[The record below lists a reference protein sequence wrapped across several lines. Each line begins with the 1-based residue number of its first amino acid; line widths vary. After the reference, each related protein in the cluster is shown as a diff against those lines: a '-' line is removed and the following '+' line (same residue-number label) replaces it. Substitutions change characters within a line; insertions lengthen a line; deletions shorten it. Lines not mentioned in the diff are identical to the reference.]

1 MYDIIIIG
9 AGPSGMSAALYALRA
24 NKKVLLL
31 EKECF
36 GGQIINASNIENYP
50 ALPNVSGYDFATN
63 LYNQIKS
70 LGVILKYE
78 EVLEVTDKKE
88 VITTKDTYKG
98 KNIIIAT
105 GLKKRKLNL
114 ENEDKLLGSGISYC
128 ATCDGNFYKNK
139 NVAVVGGGNTAL
151 EDALYLSNIASK
163 VYLIHRRD
171 NFRGEK
177 KLISEVK
184 EKNNIELILNSNI
197 TKIIGEDNL
206 NSIENKQLFT
216 IEYILSYPDN
226 ESQFVVLSAGDYK
239 KIDVSPTDDFTIAY
253 LDYNVFNRYYNE
265 LFGKDFNIDKA
276 KKGNTKYDKE
286 YVYYDNRRPGSNGV
300 YVSMIT
306 SDKVWYKNGEYI
318 ANVKVTYSTRLADII
333 GVSDSTG
340 IVTYIKN
347 SDNAIILR
355 SFILEK

>member
-50 ALPNVSGYDFATN
+50 ALSNVSGYDFATN

-88 VITTKDTYKG
+88 VITRKDTYKG

-197 TKIIGEDNL
+197 TKIIGEDKL
-206 NSIENKQLFT
+206 NSIEITDNRNNISRLEIDGLF
-216 IEYILSYPDN
+216 IAIGNIPDN
-226 ESQFVVLSAGDYK
+226 NRFKNIIDLDENGYIIANANLKTKTDNIYVAGDTRVK
-239 KIDVSPTDDFTIAY
+239 TLRQLVTATADGAIAAT
-253 LDYNVFNRYYNE
+253 E
-265 LFGKDFNIDKA
+265 II
-276 KKGNTKYDKE
+276 KE
-286 YVYYDNRRPGSNGV
+286 MEN
-300 YVSMIT
+300 
-306 SDKVWYKNGEYI
+306 
-318 ANVKVTYSTRLADII
+318 
-333 GVSDSTG
+333 
-340 IVTYIKN
+340 
-347 SDNAIILR
+347 
-355 SFILEK
+355 

>member
-31 EKECF
+31 EKKCY

-88 VITTKDTYKG
+88 VITRKDTYKG

-206 NSIENKQLFT
+206 NSIEINDNRNNISKLEIDGLF
-216 IEYILSYPDN
+216 IAIGNIPDN
-226 ESQFVVLSAGDYK
+226 NRFKNIIDLDENGYIIANANLKTKTDNIYVAGDTRVK
-239 KIDVSPTDDFTIAY
+239 TLRQLVTA
-253 LDYNVFNRYYNE
+253 
-265 LFGKDFNIDKA
+265 
-276 KKGNTKYDKE
+276 
-286 YVYYDNRRPGSNGV
+286 
-300 YVSMIT
+300 T
-306 SDKVWYKNGEYI
+306 SDGAI
-318 ANVKVTYSTRLADII
+318 AVTEIT
-333 GVSDSTG
+333 
-340 IVTYIKN
+340 KEMEN
-347 SDNAIILR
+347 
-355 SFILEK
+355 

>member
-114 ENEDKLLGSGISYC
+114 ENEDKLLGRGISYC

-206 NSIENKQLFT
+206 NSIEITDNRNNISKLEIDGLF
-216 IEYILSYPDN
+216 IAIGNIPDN
-226 ESQFVVLSAGDYK
+226 NRFKNIIDLDENGYIIANANLKTKTDNIYVAG
-239 KIDVSPTDDFTIAY
+239 
-253 LDYNVFNRYYNE
+253 E
-265 LFGKDFNIDKA
+265 LRW
-276 KKGNTKYDKE
+276 TKYC
-286 YVYYDNRRPGSNGV
+286 
-300 YVSMIT
+300 
-306 SDKVWYKNGEYI
+306 
-318 ANVKVTYSTRLADII
+318 ASTI
-333 GVSDSTG
+333 
-340 IVTYIKN
+340 
-347 SDNAIILR
+347 
-355 SFILEK
+355 

>member
-206 NSIENKQLFT
+206 NSIEITDNRNNISKLEIDGLF
-216 IEYILSYPDN
+216 IAIGNIPDN
-226 ESQFVVLSAGDYK
+226 NRFKNIIDLDENGYIIANANLKTKADNIYVAGDTRVK
-239 KIDVSPTDDFTIAY
+239 TLRQLVTA
-253 LDYNVFNRYYNE
+253 
-265 LFGKDFNIDKA
+265 
-276 KKGNTKYDKE
+276 
-286 YVYYDNRRPGSNGV
+286 
-300 YVSMIT
+300 T
-306 SDKVWYKNGEYI
+306 SDGAI
-318 ANVKVTYSTRLADII
+318 AVTEIT
-333 GVSDSTG
+333 
-340 IVTYIKN
+340 KEMEN
-347 SDNAIILR
+347 
-355 SFILEK
+355 

>member
-197 TKIIGEDNL
+197 TKIIGEDKL
-206 NSIENKQLFT
+206 NSIEITDNRNNISRLKIDGLF
-216 IEYILSYPDN
+216 IAIGNIPDN
-226 ESQFVVLSAGDYK
+226 NRFKNIIDLDENGYIIANANLKTKTDNIYVAGDTTVK
-239 KIDVSPTDDFTIAY
+239 TLRQLVTA
-253 LDYNVFNRYYNE
+253 
-265 LFGKDFNIDKA
+265 
-276 KKGNTKYDKE
+276 
-286 YVYYDNRRPGSNGV
+286 
-300 YVSMIT
+300 T
-306 SDKVWYKNGEYI
+306 SDGAI
-318 ANVKVTYSTRLADII
+318 AVTEIT
-333 GVSDSTG
+333 
-340 IVTYIKN
+340 KEMEN
-347 SDNAIILR
+347 
-355 SFILEK
+355 

>member
-50 ALPNVSGYDFATN
+50 ALSNVSGYDFATN

-78 EVLEVTDKKE
+78 EVLEVTDRKE
-88 VITTKDTYKG
+88 VITRKDTYKG

-139 NVAVVGGGNTAL
+139 NVGVVGGGNTAL

-197 TKIIGEDNL
+197 TKIIGEDKL
-206 NSIENKQLFT
+206 NSIEITDNRNNISRLEIDGLF
-216 IEYILSYPDN
+216 IAIGNIPDN
-226 ESQFVVLSAGDYK
+226 NRFKNIIDLDENGYIIANTNLKTKTDNIYVAGDTRVK
-239 KIDVSPTDDFTIAY
+239 TLRQLVTATADGAIAAT
-253 LDYNVFNRYYNE
+253 E
-265 LFGKDFNIDKA
+265 I
-276 KKGNTKYDKE
+276 TKE
-286 YVYYDNRRPGSNGV
+286 MEN
-300 YVSMIT
+300 
-306 SDKVWYKNGEYI
+306 
-318 ANVKVTYSTRLADII
+318 
-333 GVSDSTG
+333 
-340 IVTYIKN
+340 
-347 SDNAIILR
+347 
-355 SFILEK
+355 

>member
-50 ALPNVSGYDFATN
+50 ALSNVSGYDFATN

-78 EVLEVTDKKE
+78 EVLEVTEKKE
-88 VITTKDTYKG
+88 VITRKDTYKG

-206 NSIENKQLFT
+206 NSIEITDNRNNISRLEIDGLF
-216 IEYILSYPDN
+216 IAIGNIPDN
-226 ESQFVVLSAGDYK
+226 NRFKNIIDLDENGYIIANTNLKTKTDNIYVAGDTRVK
-239 KIDVSPTDDFTIAY
+239 TLRQLVTATADGAIAAT
-253 LDYNVFNRYYNE
+253 E
-265 LFGKDFNIDKA
+265 I
-276 KKGNTKYDKE
+276 TKE
-286 YVYYDNRRPGSNGV
+286 MEN
-300 YVSMIT
+300 
-306 SDKVWYKNGEYI
+306 
-318 ANVKVTYSTRLADII
+318 
-333 GVSDSTG
+333 
-340 IVTYIKN
+340 
-347 SDNAIILR
+347 
-355 SFILEK
+355 

>member
-50 ALPNVSGYDFATN
+50 ALSNVSGYDFATN

-88 VITTKDTYKG
+88 VITRKDTYKG

-177 KLISEVK
+177 KLISEVQ

-206 NSIENKQLFT
+206 NSIEITDNRNNISRLEIDGLF
-216 IEYILSYPDN
+216 IAIGNIPDN
-226 ESQFVVLSAGDYK
+226 NRFKNIIDLDENGYIIANTNLKTKTDNIYVAGDTRVK
-239 KIDVSPTDDFTIAY
+239 TLRQLVTATADGAIAAT
-253 LDYNVFNRYYNE
+253 E
-265 LFGKDFNIDKA
+265 IA
-276 KKGNTKYDKE
+276 KEMEN
-286 YVYYDNRRPGSNGV
+286 
-300 YVSMIT
+300 
-306 SDKVWYKNGEYI
+306 
-318 ANVKVTYSTRLADII
+318 
-333 GVSDSTG
+333 
-340 IVTYIKN
+340 
-347 SDNAIILR
+347 
-355 SFILEK
+355 

>member
-50 ALPNVSGYDFATN
+50 ALSNVSGYDFATN

-78 EVLEVTDKKE
+78 EVLEVTEKKE
-88 VITTKDTYKG
+88 VITRKSTYKG

-114 ENEDKLLGSGISYC
+114 ENEDKLLGRGISYC

-151 EDALYLSNIASK
+151 EDALYLSNIARK

-206 NSIENKQLFT
+206 NSIEITDNRNNISKLEIDGLF
-216 IEYILSYPDN
+216 IAIGNIPDN
-226 ESQFVVLSAGDYK
+226 NRFKNIIDLDENGYIIANANLKTKTDNIYVAGDTRVK
-239 KIDVSPTDDFTIAY
+239 SLRQLVTA
-253 LDYNVFNRYYNE
+253 
-265 LFGKDFNIDKA
+265 
-276 KKGNTKYDKE
+276 
-286 YVYYDNRRPGSNGV
+286 
-300 YVSMIT
+300 T
-306 SDKVWYKNGEYI
+306 SDGARTATE
-318 ANVKVTYSTRLADII
+318 II
-333 GVSDSTG
+333 
-340 IVTYIKN
+340 KEMEN
-347 SDNAIILR
+347 
-355 SFILEK
+355 

>member
-36 GGQIINASNIENYP
+36 GGQIINASSIENYP
-50 ALPNVSGYDFATN
+50 ALSNVSGYDFATN
-63 LYNQIKS
+63 LYNQIKN

-88 VITTKDTYKG
+88 VITRKGTYKG

-197 TKIIGEDNL
+197 TKIIGKDNL
-206 NSIENKQLFT
+206 NSIEITDNRNNISKLEIEGLF
-216 IEYILSYPDN
+216 IAIGNIPDN
-226 ESQFVVLSAGDYK
+226 NRFKNIIDLDENGYIIANANLKTKTDNIYVAGD
-239 KIDVSPTDDFTIAY
+239 T
-253 LDYNVFNRYYNE
+253 R
-265 LFGKDFNIDKA
+265 
-276 KKGNTKYDKE
+276 
-286 YVYYDNRRPGSNGV
+286 
-300 YVSMIT
+300 
-306 SDKVWYKNGEYI
+306 
-318 ANVKVTYSTRLADII
+318 VK
-333 GVSDSTG
+333 
-340 IVTYIKN
+340 
-347 SDNAIILR
+347 ILR
-355 SFILEK
+355 QLVTATADGAIAATEIIKEMEN